1 MSSEGPWIHLVH
13 LLEDDSPVVRHAVMT
28 KLREL
33 GRDPLVA
40 LDEAGIEL
48 NPAQRRLLASI
59 RGELEAKRLDD
70 GWERWSNAPPDL
82 EGFHV
87 LICTLLSE
95 YGGFSDPRL
104 MLEQWTQRYRVRH
117 PAPDLESLVAFL
129 FSQDG
134 LQGDTEDYF
143 APRNSSLSW
152 ALEHKRGLPITLCS
166 ALILVGKR
174 VGVDIHGVAFPGHFL
189 AQSQLDGQPLWI
201 DAFDGGRF
209 IAKEELV
216 EALGR
221 VPATTRDRVLAPA
234 SVIEICARILRNV
247 VTSLERAEDVQRHRR
262 AVKWLG
268 RLDDRLRELEVP
280 DYPV

>member
-1 MSSEGPWIHLVH
+1 MTSEGPWIHLVH
-13 LLEDDSPVVRHAVMT
+13 LLEDDSPVVRQAVMT

-48 NPAQRRLLASI
+48 NPVQRRLLASI
-59 RGELEAKRLDD
+59 RGELETRRLDD
-70 GWERWSNAPPDL
+70 GWERWTQAPPDL

-95 YGGFSDPRL
+95 YGGFADPRL
-104 MLEQWTQRYRVRH
+104 MLEQWTQRYRLRH
-117 PAPDLESLVAFL
+117 PAPGLESLVAFL

-134 LQGDTEDYF
+134 LQGDTDDYF
-143 APRNSSLSW
+143 APRNSSLAW
-152 ALEHKRGLPITLCS
+152 ALENKRGLPITLCS

-174 VGVDIHGVAFPGHFL
+174 VGVDVNGVAFPGHFL
-189 AQSQLDGQPLWI
+189 AQSSLHGEPLWI

-209 IAKEELV
+209 IAREELV

-221 VPATTRDRVLAPA
+221 VPTATRERVLAPA
-234 SVIEICARILRNV
+234 SDIEICARILRNV
-247 VTSLERAEDVQRHRR
+247 VTSLERAEDVPRHRR
-262 AVKWLG
+262 AIRWLG
-268 RLDDRLRELEVP
+268 ELDERLLELDVP